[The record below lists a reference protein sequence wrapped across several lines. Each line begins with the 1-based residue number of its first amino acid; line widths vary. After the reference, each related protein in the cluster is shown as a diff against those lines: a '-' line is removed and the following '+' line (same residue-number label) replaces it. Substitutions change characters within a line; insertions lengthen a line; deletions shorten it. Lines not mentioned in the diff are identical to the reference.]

1 VVALGTEV
9 VAAGVDAVAP
19 GTDDAVAGG
28 AATFGLTPAGSL
40 LGERTPWPCV
50 CAPMAC
56 NGRGSAVTARV
67 ASVEAEGRW
76 ESI

>member
-19 GTDDAVAGG
+19 GTDGAVAGG
-28 AATFGLTPAGSL
+28 AAACGLTPAGSL